1 MTEANGSDT
10 MIDFQ
15 PLALE
20 QKERYE
26 TYLRA
31 GGERGCEYSF
41 VNLYLWGRQ
50 KATLLGENLVFFS
63 QFNRKSVYL
72 FPVGPGDKKQA
83 LDAIIA
89 DAKERGIPCRVVG
102 LTQEDCALLETLYP
116 GRLRYHFD
124 RDTFDYV
131 YDIDDLADLKGRKF
145 QKKRNHLNRFRESNP
160 GYRLEPIT
168 DENISQVEAL
178 VEQWYDLR
186 QQDNPHSDYHM
197 ERAAL
202 KKALAQREAL
212 GLEGLLLRTGDG
224 VVAMTMGSQLRE
236 DTFDIHFE
244 KALDIA
250 DGAYAAINNGFA
262 TYLREKYPQVRYLNR
277 EDDLGLEGLR
287 KAKLSYCPH
296 HMVEKS
302 WAHLLEDGYDY

>member
-1 MTEANGSDT
+1 

-26 TYLRA
+26 KYLHA

-50 KATLLGENLVFFS
+50 KATVLGDNLVLFS

-72 FPVGPGDKKQA
+72 FPVGTGDKKPA
-83 LDAIIA
+83 LDAIIE
-89 DAKERGIPCRVVG
+89 DAKKRGIPCRLVG
-102 LTQEDCALLETLYP
+102 LTQDDCALLESLYP
-116 GRLRYHFD
+116 GQLRYHFD
-124 RDTFDYV
+124 RDSFDYI

-145 QKKRNHLNRFRESNP
+145 QKKRNHLNRFREQNP

-168 DENISQVEAL
+168 EENLPEVEAL
-178 VEQWYDLR
+178 VNRWYELR
-186 QQDNPHSDYHM
+186 LQENPHGDYHM

-202 KKALAQREAL
+202 KKALEQREAL

-224 VVAMTMGSQLRE
+224 VVAMTMGSRLRE

-244 KALDIA
+244 KALDVA

-262 TYLREKYPQVRYLNR
+262 AYLREKYPEVRYLNR

-302 WAHLLEDGYDY
+302 WAHLLEEGYDY